1 MSSNPPYIITI
12 DGTSSSGKS
21 TISRLLAKKLNF
33 KLLDSGKLYRSV
45 GYIAC
50 DIYESIDIIKDYS
63 ELVSKISLKPNNVSH
78 EYEVHYKNKIIDSL
92 LYNENIGIAA
102 SIISKVPEVR
112 RSMYDL
118 QHSCVKGNGLIANG
132 RDMGSEVFTD
142 ARLKI
147 YITAD
152 IDIRA
157 RRRYEELINK
167 GDIVQYQDIYN
178 SLKKRDDSD
187 MNRDISPLKVPDN
200 AHILDTSNLKP
211 NAIVDKILNL
221 YTITSI
227 N

>member
-63 ELVSKISLKPNNVSH
+63 ELVSKISLKPNNVSY
-78 EYEVHYKNKIIDSL
+78 EYEVYYKNKIIDSL

-102 SIISKVPEVR
+102 SIVSKVPEVR
-112 RSMYDL
+112 KSMYDL
-118 QHSCVKGNGLIANG
+118 QHSCVRGNGLIANG
-132 RDMGSEVFTD
+132 RDMGSEVFID

-200 AHILDTSNLKP
+200 AYILDTSNLKP

>member
-21 TISRLLAKKLNF
+21 TISRLLANKLNF
-33 KLLDSGKLYRSV
+33 KLLDSGKLYSSV

-112 RSMYDL
+112 KSMYDL

>member
-1 MSSNPPYIITI
+1 MSSNSPYIITI

-63 ELVSKISLKPNNVSH
+63 ELVSKISLKANNVSH
-78 EYEVHYKNKIIDSL
+78 EYEVYYKNKIIDSL

-112 RSMYDL
+112 NSMYDL

-157 RRRYEELINK
+157 RRRYEELTNK

>member
-50 DIYESIDIIKDYS
+50 DLYESIDIIKDYS

-112 RSMYDL
+112 KSMYDL

-132 RDMGSEVFTD
+132 RDMGSEVFTE

>member
-33 KLLDSGKLYRSV
+33 KLLDSGKLYRSA

-112 RSMYDL
+112 KSMYDL

-167 GDIVQYQDIYN
+167 GDVVEYQDIYN

>member
-1 MSSNPPYIITI
+1 MSSNSPYIITI

-112 RSMYDL
+112 KSMYDL

>member
-1 MSSNPPYIITI
+1 MSSNTPYIITI

-50 DIYESIDIIKDYS
+50 DIYESINIIKDYS
-63 ELVSKISLKPNNVSH
+63 ELVSKISLKANNVSH

-102 SIISKVPEVR
+102 SVISKVPEVR
-112 RSMYDL
+112 KSMYDL

-157 RRRYEELINK
+157 RRRYEELTNK

>member
-1 MSSNPPYIITI
+1 MNSNTPYIITI

-33 KLLDSGKLYRSV
+33 KLLDSGKLYRSA

-50 DIYESIDIIKDYS
+50 DIYESIDIVKDYS

-78 EYEVHYKNKIIDSL
+78 EYEVYYQNKIIDSL

-112 RSMYDL
+112 KSMSDL

-132 RDMGSEVFTD
+132 RDMGSEVFRD
-142 ARLKI
+142 AQLKI

-178 SLKKRDDSD
+178 SIKKRDDSD

-200 AHILDTSNLKP
+200 AHILNTSNLKP

>member
-112 RSMYDL
+112 KSMYDL

-167 GDIVQYQDIYN
+167 GDVVEYQDIYN

>member
-1 MSSNPPYIITI
+1 M
-12 DGTSSSGKS
+12 
-21 TISRLLAKKLNF
+21 
-33 KLLDSGKLYRSV
+33 
-45 GYIAC
+45 
-50 DIYESIDIIKDYS
+50 
-63 ELVSKISLKPNNVSH
+63 
-78 EYEVHYKNKIIDSL
+78 HYKNKIIDSL
-92 LYNENIGIAA
+92 LYNENIGIVA

-112 RSMYDL
+112 KSMYDL

-167 GDIVQYQDIYN
+167 GDIVQYQNIYN

>member
-102 SIISKVPEVR
+102 SVISKVPEVR
-112 RSMYDL
+112 KSMYDL

-142 ARLKI
+142 AQLKI

-200 AHILDTSNLKP
+200 AHILNTSNLKP

>member
-21 TISRLLAKKLNF
+21 TISRLLANKLNF

-112 RSMYDL
+112 KSMYDL

>member
-1 MSSNPPYIITI
+1 MSSNSPYIITI

-63 ELVSKISLKPNNVSH
+63 ELVSKISLKANNISH
-78 EYEVHYKNKIIDSL
+78 EYEVYYKNKIIDSL

-102 SIISKVPEVR
+102 SIVSKVPEVR
-112 RSMYDL
+112 KSMYDL

-157 RRRYEELINK
+157 RRRYEELTNK

-187 MNRDISPLKVPDN
+187 MNRDISPLKIPKN
-200 AHILDTSNLKP
+200 AHILDTSHLKP

>member
-102 SIISKVPEVR
+102 SVISKVPEVR
-112 RSMYDL
+112 KSMYDL
-118 QHSCVKGNGLIANG
+118 QHSCVRGNGLIANG
-132 RDMGSEVFTD
+132 RDMGSEVFID

>member
-1 MSSNPPYIITI
+1 MSFKPTFIVTI

-21 TISRLLAKKLNF
+21 TISRLLAKRLNF
-33 KLLDSGKLYRSV
+33 KLLDSGKLYRSA

-50 DIYESIDIIKDYS
+50 DIYDSIDMIEDYR
-63 ELVSKISLKPNNVSH
+63 ELVSKISLKSNNVSN
-78 EYEVHYKNKIIDSL
+78 EYEVYYENKIIDSL

-112 RSMYDL
+112 KSMYDL

-142 ARLKI
+142 AQLKI

>member
-1 MSSNPPYIITI
+1 MSSNSPYIITI

-63 ELVSKISLKPNNVSH
+63 ELVSKISLKANNISH
-78 EYEVHYKNKIIDSL
+78 EYEVYYKNKIIDSL

-112 RSMYDL
+112 NSMYDL

-157 RRRYEELINK
+157 RRRYEELTNK

>member
-50 DIYESIDIIKDYS
+50 DLYESIDIIKDYS

-112 RSMYDL
+112 KSMYHL

>member
-92 LYNENIGIAA
+92 LYNENIGIVA
-102 SIISKVPEVR
+102 SIVSKVPEVR
-112 RSMYDL
+112 KSMYDL

>member
-21 TISRLLAKKLNF
+21 TISRLLSKKLNF

-112 RSMYDL
+112 KSMYDL

>member
-1 MSSNPPYIITI
+1 MSPNPTYIITI

-112 RSMYDL
+112 KSMYDL

-167 GDIVQYQDIYN
+167 GDVVVIVIFN
-178 SLKKRDDSD
+178 
-187 MNRDISPLKVPDN
+187 
-200 AHILDTSNLKP
+200 
-211 NAIVDKILNL
+211 
-221 YTITSI
+221 
-227 N
+227 

>member
-1 MSSNPPYIITI
+1 MSSNTPYIITI

-50 DIYESIDIIKDYS
+50 DLYESIDIIKDYS

-112 RSMYDL
+112 KSMYDL
-118 QHSCVKGNGLIANG
+118 QHSCVKGDGLIANG

>member
-112 RSMYDL
+112 KSMYDL

-200 AHILDTSNLKP
+200 AHILDSSNLKP

>member
-92 LYNENIGIAA
+92 LYNENIGIVA
-102 SIISKVPEVR
+102 SIVSKVPEVR
-112 RSMYDL
+112 KSMYDL

-152 IDIRA
+152 VDIRA

>member
-33 KLLDSGKLYRSV
+33 KILDSGKLYRSV

-50 DIYESIDIIKDYS
+50 DLYESIDIIKDYS

-78 EYEVHYKNKIIDSL
+78 EYEVYYKNKIIDSL

-102 SIISKVPEVR
+102 SIVSKVPEVR

-118 QHSCVKGNGLIANG
+118 QHSCVQGNGLIANG

>member
-1 MSSNPPYIITI
+1 MSSNNTYIITI

-33 KLLDSGKLYRSV
+33 KLLDSGKLYRSA

-50 DIYESIDIIKDYS
+50 EIYESIDIIKDYS
-63 ELVSKISLKPNNVSH
+63 ELVSKISLKPNNISN
-78 EYEVHYKNKIIDSL
+78 EYEVYYENKIIDSL
-92 LYNENIGIAA
+92 LYNENIGLAA
-102 SIISKVPEVR
+102 SIVSKVPEVR
-112 RSMYDL
+112 KSMYDL
-118 QHSCVKGNGLIANG
+118 QHTCVKDNGLIANG
-132 RDMGSEVFTD
+132 RDMGSEVFKD
-142 ARLKI
+142 AQLKI

-157 RRRYEELINK
+157 RRRFEELINK
-167 GDIVQYQDIYN
+167 GDSVEYEDIYN
-178 SLKKRDDSD
+178 SIKKRDDSD